1 MTVVLNKFII
11 IAWGNLGRLEVRSGE
26 HKAAISL
33 KRVKIEEKLLWTAY
47 IETHQ
52 RFFERYHSRPSMAS
66 PFSRLGVCNLA
77 TPYYLRNG

>member
-33 KRVKIEEKLLWTAY
+33 KRVKIEENY
-47 IETHQ
+47 YGRPIETHK
-52 RFFERYHSRPSMAS
+52 RSFERYHPRPPTTS
-66 PFSRLGVCNLA
+66 PYSRLGICNLA
-77 TPYYLRNG
+77 TPYYLRKR